1 MAPNKR
7 VAKELNY
14 TMRRGTTAWIKQD
27 VKKLI
32 VSKLV
37 TRIGGGVVEGGP
49 GTGVW
54 GFFSMRTRICA
65 TKYALAFKVLKD
77 MPDFSS
83 TENGCQGG
91 LIFELKHLGD
101 AAARSDS

>member
-54 GFFSMRTRICA
+54 GFFSMRTVCDCEFN
-65 TKYALAFKVLKD
+65 L
-77 MPDFSS
+77 
-83 TENGCQGG
+83 ENLCDKGG